1 MKRSLAL
8 GIRPLLT
15 LGHFGHAHERLSLT
29 VVTDRLL
36 SQ

>member
-1 MKRSLAL
+1 MKRPLAL
-8 GIRPLLT
+8 DIRPLLT

-36 SQ
+36 NE